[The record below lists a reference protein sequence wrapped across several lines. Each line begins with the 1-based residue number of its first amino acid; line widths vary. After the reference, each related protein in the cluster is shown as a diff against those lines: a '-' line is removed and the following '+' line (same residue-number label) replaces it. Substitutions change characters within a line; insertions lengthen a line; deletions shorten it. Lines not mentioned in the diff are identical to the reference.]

1 MKNAKYIVLGLML
14 GLTFSPLCA
23 NITFDGKQKLYFNAG
38 TSWISYWNT
47 SGAVFS
53 AYFYNGST
61 NAFAGKA
68 EQIDGNIYAVTVPA
82 GTWSNVIL
90 TRHAPSTTI
99 FDFEGGHGFW
109 TQSQNISLN
118 QYNWDNYISEFNE
131 KGDGTDPYCEWNK
144 LYSEQPRN
152 GVTPAALAAYW
163 GLTADHIA
171 VCSNATGHPFTL
183 TPNTYETGGGKYAY
197 NYEMRAHAW
206 FKTTDNG
213 ATWTNVDGLAG
224 VRASADEGEMN
235 WNNETVGTPGSVT
248 YYYLYAK
255 EANDQRLIEV
265 TVDKDCEVSCEIT
278 SFEVTPTAVNVGDNT
293 YTMDGIVA
301 FTKSEGDLI
310 IECDGK
316 SVTIP
321 SPESPQTFSLPGL
334 TADGMAEDFRA
345 YFSSMGSCEMHNYTT
360 APSPTTDATIHPQT
374 DIAPKESTTLTP
386 TANGTDPWEWTIQG
400 DPAIIKNT
408 GANTLDVPI
417 STIDHDDELTYIY
430 TEYNPLPT
438 LPTNLMD
445 NGSFEDVSVPFKWHT
460 GYKNSNVLN
469 SNKIWDGATPDKMN
483 IYDLTSF
490 KGQYGFFGVTNNAN
504 TYWKLMSQVA
514 PRDGSYLAVIDGDEV
529 ADKQAWYA
537 STVDNPNLK
546 LMRGTTYLFSFWVAN
561 INNFGE
567 LVNNG
572 RRNCGKL
579 QFHIRCHSV
588 EDDTW
593 YEADLGDPIDLNED
607 KYMDF
612 NWHQNSSTF
621 STREY
626 FGKDFNA
633 DDVTISVVD
642 KNNTGLTI
650 GNDFAL
656 DDIQFKAVSVLSKS
670 IKAREFFKVKIYETP
685 TTVSAPVIEITQT
698 PACGKTDFTMDV
710 TVNYSTL
717 NNKFPVTLQ
726 LTDNIYGDILP
737 YPLPIDPA
745 TNPNSVNLTLPTALY
760 TKLVADGKEHTLT
773 AKITRIDGAGV
784 DKGGS
789 NSATYT
795 SPGIPT
801 IKEPVLTEQNKACDK
816 TTFDLQV
823 ATEYLAF
830 KGTKLHYEWDGTEWT
845 DAENPSL
852 SYQESTWQTATG
864 KLKNLVADGNN
875 HTLRVYSDNTTLDCE
890 YTFAAVAA
898 PYMPAVTVHA
908 PEVQHYACGDGTYA
922 VKVSASFTNGQM
934 HDIIFKD
941 WKTGT
946 EQQVATST
954 NDGTAEYTFTGYAWD
969 DEPAAHEYNVYFA
982 GATSCD
988 HKTSYTSPAQPALTV
1003 TPNIINT
1010 ACDQTTYSLRLDLN
1024 YTNQRGANILAN
1036 VDGGADNVKAN
1047 AYIAQMSAA
1056 TESIQIDGLVAD
1068 GKTHRYNLQFDDAA
1082 DCSKL
1087 DIEFPAPYSP
1097 QISAA
1102 SAVVQ
1107 PYACGESEYKVTV
1120 AADFANGQGHDL
1132 IIEDWNGNKET
1143 VHTETT
1149 DTHKE
1154 HTFAYAW
1161 ETTVEHTYKV
1171 YFAGAES
1178 CADKHRPAF
1187 TAPREPK
1194 IENIAYAVTPA
1205 AECDKTTY
1213 DLKVTFDYY
1222 NQDGTLSVDV
1232 DGVAAT
1238 AVTPLVANS
1247 ADKQSATA
1255 TFTALPADGGTHTI
1269 TVKTTGGAH
1278 NCTATGTLTGV
1289 PHLPAISSVTPV
1301 IATDYACGDAQYSVT
1316 LTIAY
1321 ANALGKDILV
1331 KEGSSVLKT
1340 VTANTGAGAFTEDVT
1355 LHFDFGTDHTLNVC
1369 FGNREDCAQE
1379 VTVTSPAQ
1387 PALTVTPNIINTA
1400 CDQTTY
1406 SLRLDL
1412 NYTNQRGANILAN
1425 VDGGAD
1431 NVKANAYIAQ
1441 MSAATESIQI
1451 DGLVADG
1458 KTHRYNL
1465 QFDDAADCSKL
1476 DIEFP
1481 APYSPQISAASA
1493 VVQPYA
1499 CGESEYK
1506 VTVAADF
1513 ANGQGHDLIIEDW
1526 NGNKETV
1533 HTETTDTHKEHTF
1546 AYAWETTVEHT
1557 YKVYF
1562 AGAESCADKHRPAFT
1577 APREPKIENI
1587 AYAVTPAAECDKT
1600 TYDLKVTFDYYNQ
1613 DGTLSVDVDGV
1624 AATAVTPLVANSA
1637 DKQSATATFTALP
1650 ADGGTHTITVKT
1662 TGGAH
1667 NCTATGTLT
1676 GVPHLPAISSVT
1688 PVIAT
1693 DYACGDAQYS
1703 VTLTIAYANALG
1715 KDILVKEGSSVLKTV
1730 TANTGAGAFTE
1741 DITLDFDFGTD
1752 HTLNICF
1759 GNREDC
1765 AQKVTVTSPAQPALT
1780 VTPKVIHTDC
1790 EKNYDLDVEIKYTNQ
1805 DGTLSVDVDGVAA
1818 DPATLVFVPNSA
1830 TGQTLTAKVKG
1841 LPADGGTHVL
1851 NVAFTGG
1858 IHSCAAS
1865 PVDITAPLT
1874 SAVTSVS
1881 VGAVPL
1887 TVLCNETS
1895 YTVPVIVEMP
1905 YDPVIGKNLIV
1916 VHEGTSETVAIT
1928 ANPMTA
1934 DIAMTTTDAAG
1945 LTIEAYIEGAPAC
1958 KAVSAA
1964 FDAPARLSCVRDA
1977 ATVCAGES
1985 YTWPHTGITYGPFA
1999 TEGQDTVVNALN
2011 PGDSLFVTVLPLPQI
2026 TLNAAGTVYEDDAEI
2041 RLPYTVTGGAPNLFN
2056 VTINSVASSHK
2067 RTTEDAIVIT
2077 RPASVT
2083 AGDYTVTV
2091 DVLDTL
2097 TGCQSSA
2104 GIVVNVIERPVE
2116 PVIAIKNVV
2125 PSVPADCETTLSV
2138 TFDADYTNLPAA
2150 FTYWLDSDKA
2160 AEQTAAVVTG
2170 DKNARTVTG
2179 LTIGNIPA
2187 DGKDHKIHV
2196 QFADTDNGKDSAT
2209 FTTPLTHAIEAVT
2222 VSGVPATVLC
2232 NELPYFAS
2240 VAVTLPYDTVG
2251 IKLVLHFE
2259 GRDTAVY
2266 TGAANPTNF
2275 ILPMR
2280 TTNTTGL
2287 SVTARY
2293 CDAPACLITGNSFDA
2308 PTRLGCVKDYV
2319 DICEG
2324 ESYTWQHNGV
2334 TYSPKTLGEHKYNE
2348 GFDSLFL
2355 TVRAQPAVK
2364 IYPSGR
2370 VCDDDAEV
2378 RWAYAV
2384 TQGTPDVFSVQID
2397 GKDYD
2402 LTATAEELVLAMPAG
2417 LQPGDYTATFTI
2429 GDATISCT
2437 STAQAEMTVAA
2448 GDLIYSK
2455 WSDLLFIDNS
2465 GKQFTAYQWYENG
2478 NILIDETRQY
2488 LFRTGGLPNEY
2499 FCRLTTTDGST
2510 IYTCA
2515 KTFDEAIPSRTVTSE
2530 GGETT
2535 SVKMY
2540 DPVGRIVSGKLSNG
2554 IYIILE
2560 EVGGEKIVRKVAV
2573 FE

>member
-82 GTWSNVIL
+82 GTWSDVIL

-99 FDFEGGHGFW
+99 FDFDGSHGFW
-109 TQSQNISLN
+109 NQSQNISLN
-118 QYNWDNYISEFNE
+118 QYNWDNYISEFNAT
-131 KGDGTDPYCEWNK
+131 GDGTDPYCEWNK

-386 TANGTDPWEWTIQG
+386 TASGTDPWEWTIQG

-417 STIDHDDELTYIY
+417 STIDHDEELTYIY

-469 SNKIWDGATPDKMN
+469 TNQIWDGGDLSRMN
-483 IYDLTSF
+483 IYDQTLEDTSDPSLLDGEGHYYVF
-490 KGQYGFFGVTNNAN
+490 KNKYGFFGVTNNAN
-504 TYWKLMSQVA
+504 TYWRLMSPVA

-537 STVDNPNLK
+537 STADNPNLK

-593 YEADLGDPIDLNED
+593 YEADLGAPIDLNED

-698 PACGKTDFTMDV
+698 PTCGKTDFTMDV

-864 KLKNLVADGNN
+864 ILKNLVADGNN

-908 PEVQHYACGDGTYA
+908 PEVQPYACGDGTYA

-946 EQQVATST
+946 GQQVATSA

-1003 TPNIINT
+1003 THNIINT

-1036 VDGGADNVKAN
+1036 VDGGTDNVKAN

-1068 GKTHRYNLQFDDAA
+1068 GKTHRYNLRFDDDA
-1082 DCSKL
+1082 DCGKPNV
-1087 DIEFPAPYSP
+1087 EFTAPYSP

-1161 ETTVEHTYKV
+1161 ETPVEHTYKV

-1178 CADKHRPAF
+1178 CADKHMPAF

-1194 IENIAYAVTPA
+1194 IENIAYTITPA

-1213 DLKVTFDYY
+1213 NLEVTFDYY

-1278 NCTATGTLTGV
+1278 NCTATGTLAGV

-1340 VTANTGAGAFTEDVT
+1340 VTANTGAGVFTE
-1355 LHFDFGTDHTLNVC
+1355 
-1369 FGNREDCAQE
+1369 
-1379 VTVTSPAQ
+1379 
-1387 PALTVTPNIINTA
+1387 
-1400 CDQTTY
+1400 Y
-1406 SLRLDL
+1406 
-1412 NYTNQRGANILAN
+1412 
-1425 VDGGAD
+1425 
-1431 NVKANAYIAQ
+1431 
-1441 MSAATESIQI
+1441 
-1451 DGLVADG
+1451 
-1458 KTHRYNL
+1458 
-1465 QFDDAADCSKL
+1465 
-1476 DIEFP
+1476 
-1481 APYSPQISAASA
+1481 
-1493 VVQPYA
+1493 
-1499 CGESEYK
+1499 
-1506 VTVAADF
+1506 
-1513 ANGQGHDLIIEDW
+1513 
-1526 NGNKETV
+1526 
-1533 HTETTDTHKEHTF
+1533 
-1546 AYAWETTVEHT
+1546 
-1557 YKVYF
+1557 
-1562 AGAESCADKHRPAFT
+1562 
-1577 APREPKIENI
+1577 
-1587 AYAVTPAAECDKT
+1587 
-1600 TYDLKVTFDYYNQ
+1600 
-1613 DGTLSVDVDGV
+1613 
-1624 AATAVTPLVANSA
+1624 
-1637 DKQSATATFTALP
+1637 
-1650 ADGGTHTITVKT
+1650 
-1662 TGGAH
+1662 
-1667 NCTATGTLT
+1667 
-1676 GVPHLPAISSVT
+1676 
-1688 PVIAT
+1688 
-1693 DYACGDAQYS
+1693 
-1703 VTLTIAYANALG
+1703 
-1715 KDILVKEGSSVLKTV
+1715 
-1730 TANTGAGAFTE
+1730 
-1741 DITLDFDFGTD
+1741 ITLDFDFGTD
-1752 HTLNICF
+1752 HTLNVCF

-1887 TVLCNETS
+1887 TVLCDETS

-1905 YDPVIGKNLIV
+1905 YPVIGKNLIV
-1916 VHEGTSETVAIT
+1916 VHEGISETVAIT

-1958 KAVSAA
+1958 KAASAA
-1964 FDAPARLSCVRDA
+1964 FDAPARLSCIKDA

-1985 YTWPHTGITYGPFA
+1985 YTWPHTGIMYGPFA

-2240 VAVTLPYDTVG
+2240 VAVTLPYDTAG

-2266 TGAANPTNF
+2266 TGATNPTNF

-2355 TVRAQPAVK
+2355 TVRAQPAVN

-2429 GDATISCT
+2429 GDAAISCT

-2515 KTFDEAIPSRTVTSE
+2515 MTFDEAIPSRTVTSE

-2540 DPVGRIVSGKLSNG
+2540 DPVGRIVTGKLSNG

>member
-1 MKNAKYIVLGLML
+1 MASTALSVSARNFEAGER
-14 GLTFSPLCA
+14 
-23 NITFDGKQKLYFNAG
+23 LYFNGTPSSATWWKNGTYENTTRLWGKMVDGSDEYWIEARWYDATNCYLEIPDDANAARNWSRLVLYRCAYNNRSNVFNKTGEINLDVSASNYIQNFYYGSSKEEAYWWVIAPAPTGDPSGWSMTYDDEQICTSAAG
-38 TSWISYWNT
+38 TEYVLAPK
-47 SGAVFS
+47 G
-53 AYFYNGST
+53 YNYDNSK
-61 NAFAGKA
+61 NHAWYK
-68 EQIDGNIYAVTVPA
+68 YAS
-82 GTWSNVIL
+82 GTWTLLDGDEFRGSEGLQDYSVIL
-90 TRHAPSTTI
+90 
-99 FDFEGGHGFW
+99 
-109 TQSQNISLN
+109 
-118 QYNWDNYISEFNE
+118 
-131 KGDGTDPYCEWNK
+131 DGANSD
-144 LYSEQPRN
+144 
-152 GVTPAALAAYW
+152 
-163 GLTADHIA
+163 
-171 VCSNATGHPFTL
+171 
-183 TPNTYETGGGKYAY
+183 
-197 NYEMRAHAW
+197 
-206 FKTTDNG
+206 
-213 ATWTNVDGLAG
+213 
-224 VRASADEGEMN
+224 
-235 WNNETVGTPGSVT
+235 T
-248 YYYLYAK
+248 YYYMQAGKPSARRLLRVRLNQDCSEGAPGACKITSFAAVASDANVTDQTSAINGVVAFDDKKNAGTLQIWCPEVDTVTINNDEIETPQTFKLKGFDASSSKTYTLYAK
-255 EANDQRLIEV
+255 FLGGTGECEASCHV
-265 TVDKDCEVSCEIT
+265 TVNPPA
-278 SFEVTPTAVNVGDNT
+278 VTPTTHTDTGT
-293 YTMDGIVA
+293 GSDG
-301 FTKSEGDLI
+301 SHDRDLI
-310 IECDGK
+310 RF
-316 SVTIP
+316 T
-321 SPESPQTFSLPGL
+321 Q
-334 TADGMAEDFRA
+334 EDV
-345 YFSSMGSCEMHNYTT
+345 
-360 APSPTTDATIHPQT
+360 
-374 DIAPKESTTLTP
+374 TLTP
-386 TANGTDPWEWTIQG
+386 TNQTSTYFQWTNSEDETKIAGKAPDNRNLTFTAPTEEKEVVYVLLATQDPPEPAGNLIENGI
-400 DPAIIKNT
+400 
-408 GANTLDVPI
+408 
-417 STIDHDDELTYIY
+417 
-430 TEYNPLPT
+430 
-438 LPTNLMD
+438 
-445 NGSFEDVSVPFKWHT
+445 FEDAVKDGDLESSYAPWGRDVSDYYTSNPGASG
-460 GYKNSNVLN
+460 GYAIVKNSTDFYHTYNTVTAHEGDYFALFD
-469 SNKIWDGATPDKMN
+469 SKIWDGTD
-483 IYDLTSF
+483 
-490 KGQYGFFGVTNNAN
+490 
-504 TYWKLMSQVA
+504 
-514 PRDGSYLAVIDGDEV
+514 
-529 ADKQAWYA
+529 QAAWSA
-537 STVDNPNLK
+537 STAKNPKLK
-546 LMRGTTYLFSFWVAN
+546 VEAGVSYMFSFWVAN

-567 LVNNG
+567 MNNG
-572 RRNCGKL
+572 AQL
-579 QFHIRCHSV
+579 QFQISY
-588 EDDTW
+588 DGGSTW
-593 YEADLGDPIDLNED
+593 NNLGASIDLGDYKDNRWHGMSSITTPAAPSSNVKIRVINLNTSD
-607 KYMDF
+607 
-612 NWHQNSSTF
+612 QN
-621 STREY
+621 R
-626 FGKDFNA
+626 
-633 DDVTISVVD
+633 
-642 KNNTGLTI
+642 

-656 DDIQFKAVSVLSKS
+656 DDIRFEAITANTANIAAFERFPVTYHKCVINSATFSQRQPSGCGITTADVDYTVHFLYP
-670 IKAREFFKVKIYETP
+670 RGDLYIYEGTTELAHIPHSSIGDNATSYTGVIAAQAVDNADHELTVYFEDALVKTDAP
-685 TTVSAPVIEITQT
+685 TTYTYNARAVPAISVKSLEWGT
-698 PACGKTDFTMDV
+698 PACDATT
-710 TVNYSTL
+710 TTL
-717 NNKFPVTLQ
+717 TAVITYTNQNGTLSASVDGGTAVSASYIAESDDAKEVTLV
-726 LTDNIYGDILP
+726 IPG
-737 YPLPIDPA
+737 
-745 TNPNSVNLTLPTALY
+745 V
-760 TKLVADGKEHTLT
+760 VADGKTGHTLDV
-773 AKITRIDGAGV
+773 AFDGALGCSIT
-784 DKGGS
+784 GHS
-789 NSATYT
+789 
-795 SPGIPT
+795 IP
-801 IKEPVLTEQNKACDK
+801 E
-816 TTFDLQV
+816 
-823 ATEYLAF
+823 
-830 KGTKLHYEWDGTEWT
+830 
-845 DAENPSL
+845 
-852 SYQESTWQTATG
+852 
-864 KLKNLVADGNN
+864 
-875 HTLRVYSDNTTLDCE
+875 
-890 YTFAAVAA
+890 AA

-908 PEVQHYACGDGTYA
+908 PEVQPYACGDGTYA

-946 EQQVATST
+946 GQQVATST

-1036 VDGGADNVKAN
+1036 VDGGTDNVKAN

-1056 TESIQIDGLVAD
+1056 TESIQIDGLAAD
-1068 GKTHRYNLQFDDAA
+1068 GKTHRYNLRFDDAA
-1082 DCSKL
+1082 DCGKL
-1087 DIEFPAPYSP
+1087 NVEFTAPYSP

-1161 ETTVEHTYKV
+1161 ETPVEHTYKV

-1178 CADKHRPAF
+1178 CADKHMPAF

-1194 IENIAYAVTPA
+1194 IENIASAVTPA

-1213 DLKVTFDYY
+1213 DLEVTFDYY

-1232 DGVAAT
+1232 DGVAA
-1238 AVTPLVANS
+1238 A
-1247 ADKQSATA
+1247 
-1255 TFTALPADGGTHTI
+1255 
-1269 TVKTTGGAH
+1269 
-1278 NCTATGTLTGV
+1278 
-1289 PHLPAISSVTPV
+1289 
-1301 IATDYACGDAQYSVT
+1301 
-1316 LTIAY
+1316 
-1321 ANALGKDILV
+1321 
-1331 KEGSSVLKT
+1331 
-1340 VTANTGAGAFTEDVT
+1340 
-1355 LHFDFGTDHTLNVC
+1355 
-1369 FGNREDCAQE
+1369 
-1379 VTVTSPAQ
+1379 
-1387 PALTVTPNIINTA
+1387 
-1400 CDQTTY
+1400 
-1406 SLRLDL
+1406 
-1412 NYTNQRGANILAN
+1412 
-1425 VDGGAD
+1425 
-1431 NVKANAYIAQ
+1431 
-1441 MSAATESIQI
+1441 
-1451 DGLVADG
+1451 
-1458 KTHRYNL
+1458 
-1465 QFDDAADCSKL
+1465 
-1476 DIEFP
+1476 
-1481 APYSPQISAASA
+1481 
-1493 VVQPYA
+1493 
-1499 CGESEYK
+1499 
-1506 VTVAADF
+1506 
-1513 ANGQGHDLIIEDW
+1513 
-1526 NGNKETV
+1526 
-1533 HTETTDTHKEHTF
+1533 
-1546 AYAWETTVEHT
+1546 
-1557 YKVYF
+1557 
-1562 AGAESCADKHRPAFT
+1562 
-1577 APREPKIENI
+1577 
-1587 AYAVTPAAECDKT
+1587 
-1600 TYDLKVTFDYYNQ
+1600 
-1613 DGTLSVDVDGV
+1613 
-1624 AATAVTPLVANSA
+1624 AVTPLVANSA

-1752 HTLNICF
+1752 HTLNVCF

-1765 AQKVTVTSPAQPALT
+1765 AQEVTVTSPAQPALT

-1887 TVLCNETS
+1887 TVLCDETS

-1916 VHEGTSETVAIT
+1916 VHEGISETVAIT

-1964 FDAPARLSCVRDA
+1964 FDAPARLSCIKDA

-2222 VSGVPATVLC
+2222 VSGVPATILC
-2232 NELPYFAS
+2232 NELPYFVS
-2240 VAVTLPYDTVG
+2240 VAVTLPYDTAG

-2429 GDATISCT
+2429 GDAAISCT

-2515 KTFDEAIPSRTVTSE
+2515 MTFDEAIPSRTVTSE

-2554 IYIILE
+2554 IYIVLE